1 VTEPEAATTFITI
14 GENIHCSR
22 IVKRDG
28 IRGGTAPDGRSGVRF
43 PDGDGG
49 QAWVPLPD
57 SILESKEFT
66 TSERIKH
73 VMAAVRVGLAGGAEA
88 DVATWI
94 STSMR
99 STTQS
104 RVGSRP

>member
-28 IRGGTAPDGRSGVRF
+28 IRGGVAPDGRPGVRF

-49 QAWVPLPD
+49 EAWVPLPD

-88 DVATWI
+88 DVATAYVAW
-94 STSMR
+94 M
-99 STTQS
+99 S